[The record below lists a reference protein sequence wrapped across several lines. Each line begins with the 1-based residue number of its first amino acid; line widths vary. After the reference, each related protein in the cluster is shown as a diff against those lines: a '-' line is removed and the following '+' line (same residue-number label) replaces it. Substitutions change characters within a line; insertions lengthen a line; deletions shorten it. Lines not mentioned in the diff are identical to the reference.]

1 MGKRLGVQRRGRGSP
16 AWKTPDHRFK
26 FTSEY
31 PTYSEKEKEGVVQAE
46 VIDFVNDVSRTSPL
60 AKILC
65 EDNKVSFVIAP
76 EGLCAGQLLQIGTQS
91 QIGVGNILPLKS
103 VPEGIPLF
111 NVENTPGD
119 GGKTI
124 KSSGAFAY
132 IVSKSKNKITLKLP
146 SGKFKTFHPNCR
158 ATVGNAAGGGRTEKP
173 MLKAGAKF
181 HKMKARNKRFPKV
194 RGVAMNPV
202 SHPHGGTGHH
212 AGKSTTV
219 SRHAPPG
226 QKVGHIAAK
235 RTGRRKR

>member
-1 MGKRLGVQRRGRGSP
+1 MGKRLGVQRRGKGSP
-16 AWKTPDHRFK
+16 AWRTPDHRFK
-26 FTSEY
+26 YTSAY
-31 PTYSEKEKEGVVQAE
+31 PTYSETEKEGIVQAE
-46 VIDFVNDVSRTSPL
+46 IIDLLDDVARTTPI

-65 EDNKVSFVIAP
+65 EDNVVSYVLAP
-76 EGLCAGQLLQIGTQS
+76 EGIFVGQLIELGTDS
-91 QIGVGNILPLKS
+91 KVSIGNILPLKS
-103 VPEGIPLF
+103 IPEGIPIF

-119 GGKTI
+119 GGRTI
-124 KSSGAFAY
+124 KSSGAFSY
-132 IVSKSKNKITLKLP
+132 IVSRAGNKVTLKLS

-158 ATVGNAAGGGRTEKP
+158 ATIGNAAGGGRTEKP
-173 MLKAGAKF
+173 MLKAGAQH